1 MTDAETYRYALPTGI
16 PVADLEDTLALAV
29 LACQALHGETQVR
42 LDAAYDFD
50 RRQRTCAIDAGTIVG
65 RDLNR
70 LFAGLLAR
78 EFGPTAFA
86 VGRGEPDRLPTRR
99 GRGPKPAAA

>member
-1 MTDAETYRYALPTGI
+1 MDPDTYRYVLPAGV

-29 LACQALHGETQVR
+29 LACQALHGESQVR
-42 LDAAYDFD
+42 LDAAYEFD
-50 RRQRTCAIDAGTIVG
+50 GRRRTCVMDAATAVG

-78 EFGPTAFA
+78 EFGPTSFEVVRGRRDLP
-86 VGRGEPDRLPTRR
+86 VGRSRH
-99 GRGPKPAAA
+99 PKTAAA